1 MNAMKGPEDALF
13 FQWNKDML
21 KAVKQRFPQNLV
33 MQSLG
38 SFDGEYAKPLYRK
51 MMMLPG
57 NEVAQVHRYLDLGA
71 QMEVCH
77 APMDV
82 ICASAIRDLQAYHAG
97 KPIVLAE
104 TGAVEPKHAGP
115 SKFYPKDTAGI
126 LLHDILFAPFFT
138 GAAGTGMSWHWE
150 SYVHKNNLWYH
161 FERFNE
167 AVKGIDPVRESF
179 VPRYQESAQFR
190 MYVLKG
196 KNLSLL
202 WLRDKT
208 NNWETELRDG
218 VPPSLIRSAGISLP
232 ELRGAKKIE
241 VYDPWTN
248 QWTTVTASNKSITL
262 PDFKRSLVVK
272 ITY

>member
-1 MNAMKGPEDALF
+1 
-13 FQWNKDML
+13 
-21 KAVKQRFPQNLV
+21 
-33 MQSLG
+33 
-38 SFDGEYAKPLYRK
+38 
-51 MMMLPG
+51 
-57 NEVAQVHRYLDLGA
+57 
-71 QMEVCH
+71 
-77 APMDV
+77 
-82 ICASAIRDLQAYHAG
+82 
-97 KPIVLAE
+97 
-104 TGAVEPKHAGP
+104 
-115 SKFYPKDTAGI
+115 
-126 LLHDILFAPFFT
+126 
-138 GAAGTGMSWHWE
+138 
-150 SYVHKNNLWYH
+150 
-161 FERFNE
+161 
-167 AVKGIDPVRESF
+167 
-179 VPRYQESAQFR
+179 